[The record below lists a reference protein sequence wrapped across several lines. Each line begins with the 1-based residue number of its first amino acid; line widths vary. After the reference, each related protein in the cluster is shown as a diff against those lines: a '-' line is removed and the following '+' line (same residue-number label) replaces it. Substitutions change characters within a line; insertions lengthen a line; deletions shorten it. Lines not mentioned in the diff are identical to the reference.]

1 MMEGMAVHCDNCKGG
16 FHIDLQ
22 HRWLEDS
29 VEETYFTCPYCQTEY
44 SSFYTDTNVREKQ
57 RSISKLRERFT
68 ALKDPAKRD
77 VLQERIEREQAEVK
91 VMMAELKQKHTT
103 G

>member
-22 HRWLEDS
+22 QRRLEDA
-29 VEETYFTCPYCQTEY
+29 VEETYFSCPYCQTEY
-44 SSFYTDTNVREKQ
+44 PSFYTDTVVREKQ
-57 RSISKLRERFT
+57 RSISKLRERLNT
-68 ALKDPAKRD
+68 LKDPAKRSA
-77 VLQERIEREQAEVK
+77 LQERIEREQADAKTMV
-91 VMMAELKQKHTT
+91 AELKQKFVE

>member
-1 MMEGMAVHCDNCKGG
+1 MNGMPVKCDNCKGG
-16 FHIDLQ
+16 FHIFVQ
-22 HRWLEDS
+22 HRRLEDS
-29 VEETYFTCPYCQTEY
+29 IEETYFECPYCQQHY
-44 SSFYTDTNVREKQ
+44 PSFYTDTAVREKQ
-57 RSISKLRERFT
+57 RSIAKLRERFA

-91 VMMAELKQKHTT
+91 AMMDELKLKFVA